1 MNEILTFISKS
12 SNLSESKLS
21 IPKMPA
27 PVFSLIR
34 TEDPVEDDYQD
45 FSQIHNNQ
53 PYEPLNSPAYKCKM
67 LTAKKLTG
75 ANSAKQC
82 WELTLELPEEIRVK
96 YDSSRELHCGDCVAI
111 FSENDSLESELV
123 FERIGNSN
131 FMISADG
138 PRKPSWIGPKTSLK
152 NLIRFGVELRSPVTK
167 AMIGNLAKN
176 CVSQTIQRRLKE
188 FISREGR
195 DTFRELL
202 EKGVTFVD
210 ILKAFPELNIEIE
223 SLSFLRRLQRRW
235 YSISNYIDYTLP
247 IENSRPVKISFT
259 QVSSPRNRS

>member
-1 MNEILTFISKS
+1 MSKKCAQTSAMNEILTFISKS

-96 YDSSRELHCGDCVAI
+96 YDDLVENYNVVIVSRFLPKMI
-111 FSENDSLESELV
+111 RWNRTWFLKESE
-123 FERIGNSN
+123 
-131 FMISADG
+131 
-138 PRKPSWIGPKTSLK
+138 T
-152 NLIRFGVELRSPVTK
+152 LIL
-167 AMIGNLAKN
+167 
-176 CVSQTIQRRLKE
+176 
-188 FISREGR
+188 
-195 DTFRELL
+195 
-202 EKGVTFVD
+202 
-210 ILKAFPELNIEIE
+210 
-223 SLSFLRRLQRRW
+223 
-235 YSISNYIDYTLP
+235 
-247 IENSRPVKISFT
+247 
-259 QVSSPRNRS
+259 